1 MAESVGKRPFHTFL
15 SHAHVDKRQA
25 DKLYHFLSEMA
36 NIPVWYDAVNLPPG
50 GTIVENLFEAIENS
64 RTAIILLSH
73 QSVTRGWVQK
83 EYQAAVNHQ
92 TQYPDFRVVPVRL
105 DDVELPNFLQTY
117 SSAQIGPEG
126 LDAAAAAHIL
136 KALYQPSRITV
147 DPSHARHVY
156 LSRGWR
162 PGDIESVT
170 VMSDALLSAGLSIV
184 ADAEDQPA
192 WVEERISGIMNG
204 CGAFAAVLP
213 YRPGAPHMTSNYVL
227 REWRLAADREIPC
240 LVMPHSKVDLP
251 TEMLGWP
258 GLVADTDDTRQLL
271 SHAVN
276 LSEEWRRPAREPY
289 VFFATDFAAEGQ
301 ALRRLVTETIVA
313 VTGLPCRIGE
323 YLGSVSVQR
332 EILRI
337 VSGASLVL
345 AEISGNSPNVY
356 IEIGAARATEVPVM
370 LLRSGPPGRPTFM
383 LRDQQV
389 YDYATEA
396 EFVARAVRV
405 SYPYRRSLLT

>member
-117 SSAQIGPEG
+117 SSAQIGPDG
-126 LDAAAAAHIL
+126 LDAAAAAQIL

-147 DPSHARHVY
+147 DPGHARHVY

-162 PGDIESVT
+162 PGDIESVK

-227 REWRLAADREIPC
+227 REWRIAADREIPC

-251 TEMLGWP
+251 KEMLDWP
-258 GLVADTDDTRQLL
+258 GLVANTDDTRQLL
-271 SHAVN
+271 SYAVN
-276 LSEEWRRPAREPY
+276 LSEEWRVPAREPY
-289 VFFATDFAAEGQ
+289 VFFATDFAVEGQ

-405 SYPYRRSLLT
+405 SYPYRRSFLT

>member
-1 MAESVGKRPFHTFL
+1 
-15 SHAHVDKRQA
+15 
-25 DKLYHFLSEMA
+25 
-36 NIPVWYDAVNLPPG
+36 
-50 GTIVENLFEAIENS
+50 
-64 RTAIILLSH
+64 
-73 QSVTRGWVQK
+73 
-83 EYQAAVNHQ
+83 
-92 TQYPDFRVVPVRL
+92 
-105 DDVELPNFLQTY
+105 
-117 SSAQIGPEG
+117 
-126 LDAAAAAHIL
+126 
-136 KALYQPSRITV
+136 
-147 DPSHARHVY
+147 
-156 LSRGWR
+156 
-162 PGDIESVT
+162 
-170 VMSDALLSAGLSIV
+170 
-184 ADAEDQPA
+184 
-192 WVEERISGIMNG
+192 
-204 CGAFAAVLP
+204 VLP

-227 REWRLAADREIPC
+227 REWRIAADREIPC

-251 TEMLGWP
+251 KEMLDWP
-258 GLVADTDDTRQLL
+258 GLVANTDDTRQLL
-271 SHAVN
+271 SYAVN
-276 LSEEWRRPAREPY
+276 LSEEWRVPAREPY
-289 VFFATDFAAEGQ
+289 VFFATDFAVEGQ

-405 SYPYRRSLLT
+405 SYPYRRSFLT

>member
-117 SSAQIGPEG
+117 SSAQIGPDG

-213 YRPGAPHMTSNYVL
+213 YRPGAPNMTSNYVL

-251 TEMLGWP
+251 KEMLGWP
-258 GLVADTDDTRQLL
+258 GLVANTDDARQLL

-301 ALRRLVTETIVA
+301 ALRRWS
-313 VTGLPCRIGE
+313 PRP
-323 YLGSVSVQR
+323 S
-332 EILRI
+332 LR
-337 VSGASLVL
+337 
-345 AEISGNSPNVY
+345 
-356 IEIGAARATEVPVM
+356 
-370 LLRSGPPGRPTFM
+370 
-383 LRDQQV
+383 
-389 YDYATEA
+389 
-396 EFVARAVRV
+396 
-405 SYPYRRSLLT
+405 